1 MMNVQKVV
9 MTTIAASAVAL
20 SGCAST
26 LENFVQ
32 SPTVALRNVQVASL
46 GLNAQTFMLSF
57 DVSNPNGFSLPVK
70 SVSYGVKLNGER
82 FASGTTAN
90 KFTVAASDSTQFA
103 ISVDLDLLRSAPQL
117 LSIIRQSMREDV
129 TYELDGQFAVDLPL
143 APAVNFNNSGTIRL
157 APASL

>member
-1 MMNVQKVV
+1 MSSIKKGL
-9 MTTIAASAVAL
+9 MTAVAVSTL
-20 SGCAST
+20 TLAGCAST

-90 KFTVAASDSTQFA
+90 KFTVAAGDSTQFA

-117 LSIIRQSMREDV
+117 MSIIRQGMRDDV
-129 TYELDGQFAVDLPL
+129 AYELDGQFAVDLPL
-143 APAVNFNNSGTIRL
+143 APSVNFNNSGTIRL

>member
-1 MMNVQKVV
+1 MSSIKKGL
-9 MTTIAASAVAL
+9 MTAVAVSTL
-20 SGCAST
+20 TLAGCAST

-70 SVSYGVKLNGER
+70 SVSYGVKLNGEH
-82 FASGTTAN
+82 FAGGTTAD
-90 KFTVAASDSTQFA
+90 KFTVAAGASTQFA

-117 LSIIRQSMREDV
+117 LSIIRQSMRDDV
-129 TYELDGQFAVDLPL
+129 AYELDGQFAVDLPL
-143 APAVNFNNSGTIRL
+143 APPVNFNNSGTIRL
-157 APASL
+157 VPASL

>member
-1 MMNVQKVV
+1 MSSIKKGL
-9 MTTIAASAVAL
+9 MTAVAVSTL
-20 SGCAST
+20 TLAGCAST

-32 SPTVALRNVQVASL
+32 SPTVALSDVQVASL

-90 KFTVAASDSTQFA
+90 KFTVAAGDSTQFA

-117 LSIIRQSMREDV
+117 LSIIRQSMRDDV
-129 TYELDGQFAVDLPL
+129 AYELDGQFAVDLPL
-143 APAVNFNNSGTIRL
+143 APSVNFNNSGTIRL
-157 APASL
+157 VPASL